1 MYVSG
6 KSLTFAS
13 TRKRQNHN
21 LDKTMVDKA
30 NEEKAASPS
39 LAAEEAPVSIVQ
51 YTQEE
56 IATFKDRT

>member
-1 MYVSG
+1 
-6 KSLTFAS
+6 
-13 TRKRQNHN
+13 
-21 LDKTMVDKA
+21 MVDKA